1 MIFQAS
7 QMNRAPIAPTGG
19 PNVRRLSPMP
29 IVGGFDGTNTP
40 VDQAPVLPTGS
51 PNTPK
56 QEPLDPITRLLCGF
70 PPTPA
75 QNPMQPRQFDSYMNT
90 PPVDIFNK
98 DMSFFGG
105 GGMAPSMP
113 KSIDF
118 GLGTQQMDTGN
129 QMGGINNWF
138 SNFAPPAPM
147 PAPMP
152 AAPAP
157 MMPMKGMFGV
167 R

>member
-1 MIFQAS
+1 MNFQVS
-7 QMNRAPIAPTGG
+7 QMNRLPITPSGG
-19 PNVRRLSPMP
+19 PNVQKLSPMP
-29 IVGGFDGTNTP
+29 LLGGAGMPIDKPAVMPSG
-40 VDQAPVLPTGS
+40 G
-51 PNTPK
+51 PNVPQ
-56 QEPLDPITRLLCGF
+56 QEPFDFITRAVCGL
-70 PPTPA
+70 PPMPT
-75 QNPMQPRQFDSYMNT
+75 QTPMQPRQFDNNMSGL
-90 PPVDIFNK
+90 PVDIFNK

-105 GGMAPSMP
+105 GGMAPSTP
-113 KSIDF
+113 KAIDF

-129 QMGGINNWF
+129 EMGGINNWF